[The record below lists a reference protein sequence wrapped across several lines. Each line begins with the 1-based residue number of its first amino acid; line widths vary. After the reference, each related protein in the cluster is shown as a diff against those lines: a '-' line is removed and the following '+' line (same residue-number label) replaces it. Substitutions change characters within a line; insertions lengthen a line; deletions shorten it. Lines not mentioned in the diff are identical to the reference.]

1 MDGHRLIHTNGTLLL
16 RAVKA
21 EDSGYY
27 TCTATNTGGFDTI
40 IVNLLVQGKTLEGRP
55 PRNLPP
61 TTWATNP
68 QWDRGA
74 TWKRRQEGWREGA
87 GAGEAPRGWESQ
99 ALALTCSWE
108 TPRPRHRMLTLC
120 GEGWWLSL
128 TVPPDQ
134 PRLTVS
140 KTSASSITLTWIPG
154 DNGGSSIRGERGLDE
169 EGGERGRNS
178 GPRSRGRASPTPT
191 TWSP

>member
-40 IVNLLVQGKTLEGRP
+40 IVNLLVQGEAPQGRQAGVGMGTEP
-55 PRNLPP
+55 G
-61 TTWATNP
+61 
-68 QWDRGA
+68 GA
-74 TWKRRQEGWREGA
+74 SAWKKETSRQEAPSADQRRQGKRGPAGRREDGRSRGSTRGGA
-87 GAGEAPRGWESQ
+87 ELVPAPTPPGGAHRPVGSQPRVV
-99 ALALTCSWE
+99 
-108 TPRPRHRMLTLC
+108 RPGGLP
-120 GEGWWLSL
+120 

-154 DNGGSSIRGERGLDE
+154 DNGGSSIRGERGLD
-169 EGGERGRNS
+169 GV
-178 GPRSRGRASPTPT
+178 PARSPAP
-191 TWSP
+191 